1 MKSKTSCFNTTI
13 FRKNFAHFWP
23 IWVIYLCY
31 LLLVLP
37 VNIWLSA
44 SASRYND
51 SLMQLSKPYLVIG
64 GALRQSIS
72 PFPVFLASVAMA
84 LAVFS
89 YLYSARNANMMHSF
103 PVNRFEL
110 YVTNYLSGLVFLILP
125 EVIAF
130 VTAVLV
136 CLSSQIICI
145 QYLFVWLVYLVGVTF
160 FAYSFAVLV
169 AMFTGQ
175 VFAMP
180 VYYFILNY
188 LYVGCLYIVNLLIG
202 LISYGISGSWNPGA
216 TCILSPLYYINN
228 NIRVKEIYEDG
239 VVTGISV
246 RGGNLVAI
254 YALAGLVIMVTAY
267 QLYKRRRI
275 ETAGD
280 LISIGFVKPVF
291 RWGVA
296 LCGGALLSVLLTG
309 LLSEVRKVNTFLC
322 IAAGIVICGFLCFFI
337 AEMMLQKSFRVFRKK
352 RILEWVGF
360 TVAAVFIL
368 TLFKLDVF
376 GIEQYIPKESEI
388 KKAFIFLDYPIQL
401 TDEDLSELLSVH
413 EQIIA
418 SKKEYLAVTSKEKVS
433 NYVTFRYFLKNGRLV
448 ERRYPL
454 PISEEYIN
462 DETKPTGKIISW
474 EKSPEILKSR
484 ILGINYESNDYYTGF
499 VDLYSDGGE
508 SNSHVLNEEQLEELI
523 AAIEEDIDEGN
534 YNSSYLGSISDVD
547 SITYFNGISLSYYNK
562 NPSYDIWDYYNNY
575 SYSGSYPQTSF
586 GTELDSGSAYISF
599 GPDCI
604 HTIDALNRLGI
615 TDDTW
620 KLCTYE
626 EFEQNLNK

>member
-1 MKSKTSCFNTTI
+1 MKSKTSCFNATI
-13 FRKNFAHFWP
+13 FKKNFTHFWP

-44 SASRYND
+44 SANRYTD
-51 SLMQLSKPYLVIG
+51 SLMQLSKPYLVVG
-64 GALRQSIS
+64 SALRQSIS
-72 PFPVFLASVAMA
+72 PFPVFLASAAMA

-103 PVNRFEL
+103 PVNRLEL
-110 YVTNYLSGLVFLILP
+110 YLTNYLSGLVFLIVP
-125 EVIAF
+125 EIVAF

-145 QYLFVWLVYLVGVTF
+145 QYLFVWLVYLVGITF

-175 VFAMP
+175 AFAMP

-188 LYVGCLYIVNLLIG
+188 LYVGCMYIVNLLVG
-202 LISYGISGSWNPGA
+202 LISYGISDSWNPGA

-228 NIRVKEIYEDG
+228 NIRVKELYEDG
-239 VVTGISV
+239 VATGLQV

-254 YALAGLVIMVTAY
+254 YALAGAVIMIIAY

-280 LISIGFVKPVF
+280 LISIGIVKPVF

-296 LCGGALLSVLLTG
+296 LCGGALLSVFLTG
-309 LLSEVRKVNTFLC
+309 ILNEARRVNTFIC
-322 IAAGIVICGFLCFFI
+322 IAAGIVVCGFLCFFI

-352 RILEWVGF
+352 RLMEWVCF
-360 TVAAVFIL
+360 TAAAVFVL
-368 TLFKLDVF
+368 TLFKLDAF
-376 GIEQYIPKESEI
+376 GIERYIPKESEI
-388 KKAFIFLDYPIQL
+388 SKAFVYLDYPIEMKE
-401 TDEDLSELLSVH
+401 EDLPELLSVH
-413 EQIIA
+413 KQVID
-418 SKKEYLAVTSKEKVS
+418 SKKEYLAVASGEKGYY
-433 NYVTFRYFLKNGRLV
+433 YVTFRYFLKNGRLV

-454 PISEEYIN
+454 PISEEYLR
-462 DETKPTGKIISW
+462 DESTPSGKIVSW
-474 EKSPEILKSR
+474 EKSPEILKTQ
-484 ILGINYESNDYYTGF
+484 IFGANYDSNEYYTGY
-499 VDLYSDGGE
+499 VDLYSDRGE
-508 SNSHVLNEEQLEELI
+508 SNSYVLNEGQLQELMD
-523 AAIEEDIDEGN
+523 AIETDIEEGN
-534 YNSSYLGSISDVD
+534 YNSSYLNSISDGGSNV
-547 SITYFNGISLSYYNK
+547 YFNGISLSYYKKEPAYN
-562 NPSYDIWDYYNNY
+562 IWDYYNNY
-575 SYSGSYPQTSF
+575 RYYEANQEASP
-586 GTELDSGSAYISF
+586 GTLPNSDNAYINF

-615 TDDTW
+615 TDDIW
-620 KLCTYE
+620 KLYTYE
-626 EFEQNLNK
+626 EYEQNINK